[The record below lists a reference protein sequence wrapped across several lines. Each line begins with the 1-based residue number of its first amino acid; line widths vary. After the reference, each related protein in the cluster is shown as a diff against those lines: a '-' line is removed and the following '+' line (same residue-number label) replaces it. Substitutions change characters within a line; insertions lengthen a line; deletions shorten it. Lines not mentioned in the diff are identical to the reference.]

1 MGDILHAMPA
11 VAALREQN
19 PAWEI
24 GWVVEPRWLPLLKA
38 AKLSSGRPLLDR
50 TYLAATRE
58 WKQQPVSMQ
67 TIRTIA
73 ELRREMRA
81 GGFDLC
87 IDMQG
92 SIRSAV
98 IGRMSGAANF
108 VGPEEPR
115 ERPARWMYDRHIE
128 LRKPHVIEQGC
139 ELLSGAVR
147 QNLQP
152 AKIQFAV
159 SETVVRTCN
168 AILSQSVDAKGSLA
182 LLAPTAGWGAK
193 QWPAERFG
201 AVAAKLGKQG
211 VRSIVN
217 ASRQDDGVALK
228 VVEAS
233 EGYATVVVA
242 DLPQLIE
249 LTRRASVVVAGDTGP
264 LHLAAALERP
274 VVALFGPTDPAR
286 NGPYGTRARVLR
298 HGGERR
304 DHRRLREP
312 EAGLLAIP
320 VEEVVEAV
328 TELLAADPTTS

>member
-11 VAALREQN
+11 VAALRQEN

-38 AKLSSGRPLLDR
+38 AELDSGRPLLDR

-58 WKQQPVSMQ
+58 WKQRPLSLQ
-67 TIRTIA
+67 TVKAIA
-73 ELRREMRA
+73 ALRREMRA

-87 IDMQG
+87 VDMQG
-92 SIRSAV
+92 SIRSAM
-98 IGRMSGAANF
+98 IGQMSGAENL
-108 VGPEEPR
+108 VGPQEPR
-115 ERPARWMYDRHIE
+115 ERPARWMYGRRIE

-139 ELLSGAVR
+139 ELLGGAVGE
-147 QNLQP
+147 NLQP
-152 AKIQFAV
+152 TKIRFAV

-168 AILSQSVDAKGSLA
+168 TILSKSLDANHKLA

-201 AVAAKLGKQG
+201 AVAAKLGRQG

-217 ASRQDDGVALK
+217 ASREDDGIAQK

-233 EGYATVVVA
+233 DGYATVVVA

-249 LTRRASVVVAGDTGP
+249 FTRRASVVVAGDTGP

-274 VVALFGPTDPAR
+274 VVALFGPTDPTR

-298 HGGERR
+298 YGGERR
-304 DHRRLREP
+304 DHRRLKEP

-320 VEEVVEAV
+320 VEEVVEAAMG
-328 TELLAADPTTS
+328 LLTSDPLIS